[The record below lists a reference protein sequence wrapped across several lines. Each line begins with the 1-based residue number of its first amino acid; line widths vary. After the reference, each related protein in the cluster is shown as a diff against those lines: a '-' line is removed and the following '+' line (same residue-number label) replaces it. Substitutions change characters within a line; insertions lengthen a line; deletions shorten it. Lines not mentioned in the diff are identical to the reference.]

1 MPRVSVI
8 MATYN
13 CSDTLR
19 QSIDSILGQT
29 YTDWEFVICDDCST
43 DATYNILSEYA
54 ERYPD
59 KFVIIKNEKNSK
71 LAFSLNHCLK
81 YAKGEYIARMDGDD
95 ISLPERFEKQV
106 DFLDSHKEYA
116 LVGVAMIPFDE
127 KGEYSPRY
135 GIEMPCDRDLLKRSP
150 FFHATIMMRKEAYD
164 KIGAYHVSKRTMR
177 AQDYDMWFRFFEA
190 GYKGYN
196 MQEPLYKVLEDASA
210 IKRRTFQSR
219 MYEVGTKILGYKRL
233 KYPWYL
239 YVYALHPI
247 IAALIPVGVMQ
258 KYHKYRDS
266 KSSKGV
272 E

>member
-19 QSIDSILGQT
+19 KSIDSIIAQT
-29 YTDWEFVICDDCST
+29 YTDWEFIICDDCST
-43 DATYNILSEYA
+43 DNTPEILAEYA
-54 ERYPD
+54 EKYPG
-59 KFVIIKNEKNSK
+59 KIIIIKNENNSK
-71 LAFSLNHCLK
+71 LAYSLNHCLK

-95 ISLPERFEKQV
+95 ISLPERFAKQV
-106 DFLDSHKEYA
+106 EFLDTHKEYS

-127 KGEYSPRY
+127 NGEYPPRY
-135 GIEMPCDRDLLKRSP
+135 GVEIPGARDLLKRSP
-150 FFHATIMMRKEAYD
+150 FFHATIMMTKEVYN

-196 MQEPLYKVLEDASA
+196 MQEPLYKVLEDESA
-210 IKRRTFQSR
+210 IKRRTFKSR
-219 MYEVGTKILGYKRL
+219 TYEVATKFLGYRRL

-239 YVYALHPI
+239 YICALHPI
-247 IAALIPVGVMQ
+247 IAAMLPVGIMQ

-266 KSSKGV
+266 KSQKGA
-272 E
+272 